1 LEWQL
6 AKGTVISIFAGVL
19 KALNARG
26 LLLLTVLGVAAGLT
40 IAFGQIAEEVLEG
53 DSTAFDRTL
62 LLALRNPADLSDPL
76 GPPWLE
82 EAARD
87 ITALGSYSVLGLVVG
102 AVAIYLVMIRRRA
115 AALWLLASVVGGAA
129 LSSVLKIGFDRP
141 RPDIVAHVA
150 RVFTMS
156 FPSGHAALSAVVYL
170 TLGAL
175 LANSAGSRVQRAYF
189 LTLALL
195 LTMLVGIT
203 RIYLGVHYPTDVLAG
218 WCFGAAWAILCCL
231 GWFWLESRKQLTA
244 GTEPSST

>member
-1 LEWQL
+1 LIKARSNFRVSRFRLHRPELLVL
-6 AKGTVISIFAGVL
+6 AIVA
-19 KALNARG
+19 
-26 LLLLTVLGVAAGLT
+26 VAAGLT
-40 IAFGQIAEEVLEG
+40 IAFGHIAEEVREG

-102 AVAIYLVMIRRRA
+102 AVAIYLMMIRRRGS
-115 AALWLLASVVGGAA
+115 ALWLLASVIGGAA

-141 RPDIVAHVA
+141 RPDFVAHAV

-156 FPSGHAALSAVVYL
+156 FPSGHAALSAVTYL

-175 LANSAGSRVQRAYF
+175 LASTTGSRLQRLYF

-195 LTMLVGIT
+195 LTILVGIT

-218 WCFGAAWAILCCL
+218 WSFGAAWAILCCL
-231 GWFWLESRKQLTA
+231 GWFWVERRKQATA
-244 GTEPSST
+244 DTETSAS